1 MISIVSAYA
10 PQTGSPDEVKETFW
24 RDFRETVQRIPKEER
39 LVIGADLNGHL
50 GEGNSGDEEVM
61 GIYGLGER
69 NAAGWTAVD
78 FTKIMELAISNT
90 FFLKKPRQS
99 HLQ

>member
-1 MISIVSAYA
+1 
-10 PQTGSPDEVKETFW
+10 
-24 RDFRETVQRIPKEER
+24 
-39 LVIGADLNGHL
+39 
-50 GEGNSGDEEVM
+50 M

-78 FTKIMELAISNT
+78 FMKIMELAISNT